1 MANPFPAIARRFA
14 DCPDELRPD
23 GITHAIGQTIPFVD
37 TAGVHIYTYTS
48 EAVTV
53 RLDPQRAVAN
63 HIGTVHAAALALL
76 AETASGLV
84 TALNI
89 PETSVPIIRTLDV
102 SFQRPAFETITA
114 TATLDAETRERLG
127 ARPIGR
133 VDVPVTLMVGET
145 AVVEA
150 TAQWAWLPA
159 SKLDL
164 PDA

>member
-1 MANPFPAIARRFA
+1 MSNPFPAIARRFA
-14 DCPDELRPD
+14 DCPDEVRPD
-23 GITHAIGQTIPFVD
+23 GLTHAIGQTIPFVD
-37 TAGVHIYTYTS
+37 TAGVHIDTYTPA
-48 EAVTV
+48 AVTV
-53 RLDPQRAVAN
+53 QLDPQRAVAN

-102 SFQRPAFETITA
+102 SFQRPAFELITA
-114 TATLDAETRERLG
+114 TATLDADTRERLA